1 MPTVTASWEQKFLE
15 LLPLILKTVEF
26 VARRY
31 RLSKDDTDDFASEI
45 QIKLV
50 ENDYARLRKFEGR
63 SSMRTFLTTIISHAL
78 QDFLDSERGK
88 WRPSAAARRAGA
100 HAVLLE
106 QLLVR
111 DERSFEEAVH
121 VMITHHGVTLD
132 RSELERIAS
141 QLPVRFRR
149 RFESD
154 EALASV
160 PTADR
165 ADACV
170 LHQEWTASWER
181 VVAVLRRVQD
191 RLPSQD
197 ALILAMRFEDG
208 MKISQIAETLKLEPR
223 LLYARVY
230 RLLEDL
236 RFALEEQGIDA
247 TLVRRI
253 FEDKD

>member
-1 MPTVTASWEQKFLE
+1 MPPVIASWEQKFLE

-31 RLSKDDTDDFASEI
+31 RLSKDDADDFASEI
-45 QIKLV
+45 QIKLI
-50 ENDYARLRKFEGR
+50 ENDYARLRQFEGR
-63 SSMRTFLTTIISHAL
+63 SSMRTFLTTVISRAL
-78 QDFLDSERGK
+78 QDFLHRERGK
-88 WRPSAAARRAGA
+88 WRPSVAAMRAGRD
-100 HAVLLE
+100 AVLLE

-111 DERSFEEAVH
+111 DQRSFEEAVH
-121 VMITHHGVTLD
+121 IMTTHHGVTD

-170 LHQEWTASWER
+170 LRREWTESWER
-181 VVAVLRRVQD
+181 VVAALRIAQD
-191 RLPSQD
+191 KLPSQD

-208 MKISQIAETLKLEPR
+208 MKISQIAETLKIESRP
-223 LLYARVY
+223 LYARVY
-230 RLLEDL
+230 RLFDDI
-236 RFALEEQGIDA
+236 RGALEEQGIDA